1 MEPESERERGVRLGE
16 REEMEEK
23 KVEPGEEREGYINS
37 PGSGR

>member
-1 MEPESERERGVRLGE
+1 MKESEGLGWVKERKWKKK
-16 REEMEEK
+16 K